1 MTSKWQKYL
10 AIAVMILV
18 GILIV
23 LKLTYTYKANQIR
36 WEESD
41 AASLTSA
48 CLDDLGGYA
57 VRFPMQSEEYC
68 DCSTQAIMNSVEK
81 SDYQVLMSKSA
92 AEQEEEL
99 LPVLLDCYN
108 EYQEA
113 IYNGSK
119 LD

>member
-1 MTSKWQKYL
+1 MTNKWQKYV
-10 AIAVMILV
+10 AIVVMILV

-23 LKLTYTYKANQIR
+23 FKLMNRQIN
-36 WEESD
+36 WEEND
-41 AASLTSA
+41 AAALTSA
-48 CLDDLGGYA
+48 CLEDIGGDA
-57 VRFPMQSEEYC
+57 VRFHMRSDEYC
-68 DCSTQAIMNSVEK
+68 DCSTQAIMNALEK
-81 SDYQVLMSKSA
+81 SEYHFLMSKST

-113 IYNGSK
+113 IYKESK

>member
-10 AIAVMILV
+10 AIVVMILV

-23 LKLTYTYKANQIR
+23 LELINKRIT

-57 VRFPMQSEEYC
+57 VRFPMQSDEYC